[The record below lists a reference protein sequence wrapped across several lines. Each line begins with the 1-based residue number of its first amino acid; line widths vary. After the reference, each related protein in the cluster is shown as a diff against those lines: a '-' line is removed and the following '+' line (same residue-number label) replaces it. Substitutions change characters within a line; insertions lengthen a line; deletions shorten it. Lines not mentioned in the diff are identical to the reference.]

1 MTNTEIPAITEAEW
15 EQLADA
21 WPPVVER
28 EDGSLLVIAGIWS
41 NGHRSYA
48 YASAEI
54 AQKWPEEAA
63 GMGLV
68 KIIDRARGK
77 DVEDYRRDADTDFD
91 GNGYHLSGKTSRISV
106 LWIPSS
112 VPIRVKIGSTYHS
125 SQGTPRGQSTVHFY
139 GGARTAAAYRTKSQ
153 TFQRDH
159 EDEYEPGE

>member
-1 MTNTEIPAITEAEW
+1 MINTEIPAITEAEW

-48 YASAEI
+48 YATVEI

-63 GMGLV
+63 AMDLV

-77 DVEDYRRDADTDFD
+77 DVEDFRSDAETDFD
-91 GNGYHLSGKTSRISV
+91 GTGYHLSGKVSRISV
-106 LWIPSS
+106 LWIPSG
-112 VPIRVKIGSTYHS
+112 VPVRVKIGSTYRSSHGSPSGHS
-125 SQGTPRGQSTVHFY
+125 SVHFY
-139 GGARTAAAYRTKSQ
+139 GGPTTAAAYRAKSQ
-153 TFQRDH
+153 TFHRDH